1 MTLSLTTN
9 FMDAL
14 RGQYEEINEHIRS
27 LKAIPTFNPFLGYND
42 DIDNFTD
49 KTSLDSYNKELQSI
63 HVILENFN
71 DKRLKEIAMSTSNKK
86 LSKED
91 TDYLEVVLQT
101 ISSFESAVQLVA
113 KKHLNL
119 QLTHFRLIWDQQREQ
134 FSKLITNF
142 SFLNSDRCLPIAID
156 ILHSSSNAVDEMVDL
171 NKVPEALLDEQDRLE
186 NSLNQLISL
195 IQVYKTLLHH
205 LYLDSWLH
213 TCSSAHQFED
223 LNSFQLIIENS
234 DTLINMH
241 PQLHTV
247 IDHLEQIRCQS
258 RTMTSL
264 KHKHDHLLDSSPSKD
279 SLSQFAEDLKQINY
293 LPCDGSELFSQ
304 INNQVKYDASN
315 FLEKLNSEYV
325 KYTTI
330 LDINKQA
337 CTMLK
342 DQNPLGPLPTRQF
355 HSTLIR
361 HLDGTQ
367 SDAAPLSE
375 LKRETKGNLDGLS
388 SLSTSKDRIDE
399 ADKILSQLLN
409 AIDHHES
416 TQELQTTFDNV
427 LDSLPNLHDK
437 RVSHH
442 VNRLKSTYEEINEMI
457 LDDDSASTSQRS
469 LRLRSSSI
477 ESSSSALSSLS
488 LIDYNK
494 PRERTLSSTSTHR
507 RLFEVTHDEDIPPVP
522 PLPSGKDWSASLL
535 NLPGPTPRP
544 RASSR
549 SKGKG
554 KPITPTLK
562 PPVDVN
568 ATPVRKHSLTK
579 ATMMSISRR
588 KNRAV
593 SNPMPSKAPTDENTA
608 PKRVLS
614 SSSSA
619 SSLKP
624 PATIDATPSRKAIR
638 KRSSTSL
645 YSHSS
650 RSPRRSLKNVYKA
663 NPKSKLDLAVGRIV
677 NSLPLS
683 VKIERAKGATCDSGK
698 YWIGAPD
705 PKLCFCRILRSSTV
719 MVRVGGG
726 WEELS
731 KFLLTHF
738 SHLFDTN
745 NHSSNLLQTPSK
757 DRTISQSTYS
767 PSSHLSPTPSPFMS
781 PYK

>member
-1 MTLSLTTN
+1 MSYY
-9 FMDAL
+9 
-14 RGQYEEINEHIRS
+14 RQS
-27 LKAIPTFNPFLGYND
+27 LKSIPTFNPFLGYNV

-49 KTSLDSYNKELQSI
+49 KTSLDNYNKELQSI
-63 HVILENFN
+63 HLLLENFD

-119 QLTHFRLIWDQQREQ
+119 QLTHFRLVWDQQREQ
-134 FSKLITNF
+134 FSTLITNF

-156 ILHSSSNAVDEMVDL
+156 ILHSSSNAVDEMIDL
-171 NKVPEALLDEQDRLE
+171 NQVPEALLDEQDRLE

-223 LNSFQLIIENS
+223 LLSFKLIIEKS
-234 DTLINMH
+234 DTLIAMH
-241 PQLHTV
+241 AQLYTL
-247 IDHLEQIRCQS
+247 IEHLEQIRCQS
-258 RTMTSL
+258 RTMISI
-264 KHKHDHLLDSSPSKD
+264 KHKHDHLLTSIPSKD
-279 SLSQFAEDLKQINY
+279 SLSQFTEELKQINY
-293 LPCDGSELFSQ
+293 LPCDKSELFSQ
-304 INNQVKYDASN
+304 IDNKVKQDVSN
-315 FLEKLNSEYV
+315 FLEELNSEYD

-330 LDINKQA
+330 SDISKQA
-337 CTMLK
+337 CAMLQ
-342 DQNPLGPLPTRQF
+342 DHNTLGPLPTRQF
-355 HSTLIR
+355 HSTLTR
-361 HLDGTQ
+361 HLDETQ
-367 SDAAPLSE
+367 SDAEPFCE
-375 LKRETKGNLDGLS
+375 LKREAKGKLDGVF

-416 TQELQTTFDNV
+416 TEELQTTFDNV
-427 LDSLPNLHDK
+427 LDSLPNVHDK

-442 VNRLKSTYEEINEMI
+442 VNRLKATYEEINEMI
-457 LDDDSASTSQRS
+457 IDDDSASTSQRS

-494 PRERTLSSTSTHR
+494 PRERTLSATSTHR

-544 RASSR
+544 RATSR
-549 SKGKG
+549 SKGRG
-554 KPITPTLK
+554 KPMTPTLK
-562 PPVDVN
+562 PPADVN
-568 ATPVRKHSLTK
+568 ATPVCKHSLTK

-593 SNPMPSKAPTDENTA
+593 SNPTPSKAPTDENTA

-614 SSSSA
+614 TSSSV

-663 NPKSKLDLAVGRIV
+663 NPKSKLDREL
-677 NSLPLS
+677 
-683 VKIERAKGATCDSGK
+683 
-698 YWIGAPD
+698 
-705 PKLCFCRILRSSTV
+705 FC
-719 MVRVGGG
+719 
-726 WEELS
+726 
-731 KFLLTHF
+731 
-738 SHLFDTN
+738 
-745 NHSSNLLQTPSK
+745 
-757 DRTISQSTYS
+757 Y
-767 PSSHLSPTPSPFMS
+767 PFIFN
-781 PYK
+781 